1 MAQSTSFEKVGI
13 SLEMSSDENDINIK
27 IKTEVEDDDYEEFGP
42 DCVLKESE
50 EFQEF
55 KYVIPPKRPKKQKHE
70 NLLCPICGKIFTRK
84 PYLDKH
90 ISTVHEG
97 AKAFKCDDCGR
108 CFGQKGT
115 LKLHKK
121 CVHEKNREFICAIC
135 SKDFTYKQ
143 SLLFHTK
150 TVHVN
155 VNLLH
160 HALSNLVV
168 LVKVFEF
175 LSHSH
180 FQHNPY
186 KEHHYTG

>member
-90 ISTVHEG
+90 ISTKL
-97 AKAFKCDDCGR
+97 ALPYQDCSCKCEPFTSCFIYSG
-108 CFGQKGT
+108 CFGQS
-115 LKLHKK
+115 
-121 CVHEKNREFICAIC
+121 F
-135 SKDFTYKQ
+135 
-143 SLLFHTK
+143 
-150 TVHVN
+150 
-155 VNLLH
+155 
-160 HALSNLVV
+160 
-168 LVKVFEF
+168 
-175 LSHSH
+175 
-180 FQHNPY
+180 
-186 KEHHYTG
+186 